1 VRRATG
7 ARRLDIL
14 RQFLTESA
22 LISIGGGVLGI
33 AFGFFLSWL
42 IAQTAEWKTIVTT
55 VSVVGAFGVSVAV
68 GVLFGVYPA
77 VKASRINPIEALR
90 YE

>member
-1 VRRATG
+1 V
-7 ARRLDIL
+7 
-14 RQFLTESA
+14 
-22 LISIGGGVLGI
+22 GV
-33 AFGFFLSWL
+33 
-42 IAQTAEWKTIVTT
+42 
-55 VSVVGAFGVSVAV
+55 AFGVSVAV